1 MTEVPEAIDALH
13 VAPQLMPDDAEAT
26 VPWPV
31 LVTVKVKVPE
41 VPLLLPLVVLPVLL
55 PVVLLPLEVLPV
67 LLPVVLLPL
76 EVLPVLLPVVLLPLV
91 VLPVLLPVV
100 LLPLVLLPLV
110 LVPLPLLPLELVLL
124 ALVLPLSPPPP
135 QAVSAAKPKK
145 ERTIARRKKLWV
157 ANAMARLPRW
167 YGRFGAADLTRYAEF
182 TNKFHAPVPLRLD
195 VMR

>member
-1 MTEVPEAIDALH
+1 VAVSVTEVPEAIDALH

-76 EVLPVLLPVVLLPLV
+76 VVLPVLLPVVLLPL
-91 VLPVLLPVV
+91 V